1 MPRSGKAEGENVL
14 DELLQFGD
22 GDVVVG
28 DGDVVLELQQ
38 VRLIEYIV
46 AAEEELRN
54 LPNTGGELFLF
65 INFDCKLIQNH
76 QLMLNHI

>member
-1 MPRSGKAEGENVL
+1 ML
-14 DELLQFGD
+14 DQLLQFGD

-54 LPNTGGELFLF
+54 LPNTGGELFLA
-65 INFDCKLIQNH
+65 INFD
-76 QLMLNHI
+76 

>member
-1 MPRSGKAEGENVL
+1 ML

-54 LPNTGGELFLF
+54 LPNTGGELFLS
-65 INFDCKLIQNH
+65 IY
-76 QLMLNHI
+76 

>member
-1 MPRSGKAEGENVL
+1 ML

-54 LPNTGGELFLF
+54 LPNTGGELFLS
-65 INFDCKLIQNH
+65 INFD
-76 QLMLNHI
+76 

>member
-1 MPRSGKAEGENVL
+1 MGENVL
-14 DELLQFGD
+14 DQLLQFGD

-54 LPNTGGELFLF
+54 LPNTGGELFLS
-65 INFDCKLIQNH
+65 INFD
-76 QLMLNHI
+76 

>member
-1 MPRSGKAEGENVL
+1 ML
-14 DELLQFGD
+14 DQLLQFGD

-28 DGDVVLELQQ
+28 DGDVVVELQQ

-54 LPNTGGELFLF
+54 LPNTGGKLFLF
-65 INFDCKLIQNH
+65 INFD
-76 QLMLNHI
+76 

>member
-1 MPRSGKAEGENVL
+1 MGENVL

-28 DGDVVLELQQ
+28 GEDIVLELQQ

-54 LPNTGGELFLF
+54 LPNTGGELFLA
-65 INFDCKLIQNH
+65 INFD
-76 QLMLNHI
+76 

>member
-1 MPRSGKAEGENVL
+1 MAENVL

-54 LPNTGGELFLF
+54 LPNTGGELFLS
-65 INFDCKLIQNH
+65 IY
-76 QLMLNHI
+76 

>member
-1 MPRSGKAEGENVL
+1 MGENVL

-54 LPNTGGELFLF
+54 LPNTGGKLFLF
-65 INFDCKLIQNH
+65 INFD
-76 QLMLNHI
+76 

>member
-1 MPRSGKAEGENVL
+1 ML
-14 DELLQFGD
+14 DQLLQFGD

-54 LPNTGGELFLF
+54 LPNTGGKLFLF
-65 INFDCKLIQNH
+65 INFD
-76 QLMLNHI
+76 

>member
-1 MPRSGKAEGENVL
+1 MGENVL
-14 DELLQFGD
+14 DQLLQFGD

-54 LPNTGGELFLF
+54 LPNTGGKLFLF
-65 INFDCKLIQNH
+65 INFD
-76 QLMLNHI
+76 

>member
-1 MPRSGKAEGENVL
+1 MGENVL
-14 DELLQFGD
+14 DQLLQFGD

-54 LPNTGGELFLF
+54 LPNTGGELFLS
-65 INFDCKLIQNH
+65 IY
-76 QLMLNHI
+76 

>member
-1 MPRSGKAEGENVL
+1 ML
-14 DELLQFGD
+14 DQLLQFGD

-54 LPNTGGELFLF
+54 LPNTGGELFLS
-65 INFDCKLIQNH
+65 INFD
-76 QLMLNHI
+76 